1 MFMPTKIPDICKWWN
16 NPLWQ
21 ALAWDFDTCV
31 INHTQMQDL
40 KAGMRDL
47 KIRNQCKI
55 NGVVRFAY
63 ILDYIQT
70 L

>member
-1 MFMPTKIPDICKWWN
+1 MIGQSTLTGLGMRFSDI
-16 NPLWQ
+16 
-21 ALAWDFDTCV
+21 V

-55 NGVVRFAY
+55 NNVVRFAY
-63 ILDYIQT
+63 IYFGLYSKT
-70 L
+70 